1 MKNIM
6 VLKEYYKRVCSPL
19 IFINETNLENNKNA
33 KVYLYDFKDEEELYN
48 FKKVFQEYLPFYV
61 RNFDRISRYKIT
73 DNDEEIGKMLL
84 EKAKEIKFSSGS
96 IPNRGTNIDGIY
108 GEIYNDFY
116 IRNVIDKDR
125 LVSYLSRK
133 SYERPRGENEGIDI
147 VGCSLKDDKV
157 EISFSEAKFMTDIY
171 SAKDNLI
178 SDTETHLDKEFIN
191 GFMNFVLQRQGDLIN
206 ERTEIINEKIN
217 EFNGIKEDT
226 GLSFI
231 EVLNKLQFSV
241 RFIYFA
247 IFNNKHRDIVF
258 YEGKI
263 KEIIN
268 SFNSHIEKTGI
279 NNYEIEVV
287 FIPTFNTSMTL
298 KDKMEEWDE

>member
-178 SDTETHLDKEFIN
+178 LDTETHLDKEFIN

-217 EFNGIKEDT
+217 EFNDIKEDT